1 MFFETLKIALRSLY
15 SNKMRTLLS
24 MLGIIIGVAA
34 VIAIISI
41 ASGSQAQVTS
51 SISDMGSNLIT
62 ISPGFR
68 RGRFGRF
75 GSSAENIFTME
86 LAEAIVDYC
95 PSVKSI
101 APNSQSSGYFMNDNT
116 QLYGDPC
123 GYNSGLSG
131 DK

>member
-1 MFFETLKIALRSLY
+1 MFLETLKIAIRSLY
-15 SNKMRTLLS
+15 SNKMRTFLS

-41 ASGSQAQVTS
+41 ASGSRAQVTS
-51 SISDMGSNLIT
+51 SISEMGSNLIT

-86 LAEAIVDYC
+86 LAEAIVAYC
-95 PSVKSI
+95 PAVKRLPLI
-101 APNSQSSGYFMNDNT
+101 ARFRLFYV
-116 QLYGDPC
+116 
-123 GYNSGLSG
+123 
-131 DK
+131 